1 MTRKEKGTPKSTTKK
16 AKSKSSNASSAAAK
30 RTSNPPPKPLFSSR
44 PLPKKQ
50 IKPKVKQQQVC
61 PGDEN
66 GDNKGLLCNVTYT
79 TEEDGTIAPYKE
91 LGRSLCF
98 YCERLFTA

>member
-1 MTRKEKGTPKSTTKK
+1 METTKDVSRHGGFPHKSTLMATK
-16 AKSKSSNASSAAAK
+16 
-30 RTSNPPPKPLFSSR
+30 
-44 PLPKKQ
+44 
-50 IKPKVKQQQVC
+50 V
-61 PGDEN
+61 
-66 GDNKGLLCNVTYT
+66 LCNVTYT